1 MPRKGLVALSKGAY
15 TAVYE
20 QDHTGWWFV
29 SVPELP
35 GCHTQGRTL
44 ARARE
49 RIREAIALWLD
60 VDEAELQIADD
71 VRLSEPARQATA
83 RARQARQHARQAQE
97 AALATTR
104 EAVRVLVHDSRL
116 STRDAAELLGISHQ
130 RVAQLVGRQ
139 GDDPVPTSD
148 AVSSRGAAARRS

>member
-1 MPRKGLVALSKGAY
+1 LSKETY

-44 ARARE
+44 ARSRE

-60 VDEAELQIADD
+60 ADEAELEIADD
-71 VRLSEPARQATA
+71 VHLPEPARQATA
-83 RARQARQHARQAQE
+83 RAREARQRAQQAQE

-104 EAVRVLVHDSRL
+104 KAARALVHCSRL

-130 RVAQLVGRQ
+130 RVAQLVAEQ
-139 GDDPVPTSD
+139 GEAPPARD
-148 AVSSRGAAARRS
+148 AVSRGAAARRS